1 MSLSAATVF
10 TLSWGTSKL
19 GYSREQF
26 LVIQLVGVVF
36 FGLTIPISGLL
47 SDRYSRRLIL
57 ILVTIGIAIFG
68 FFYASLLTSG
78 LMGAFLCSI
87 IGLALMGFTYGP
99 IGAALAAPFPTTV
112 RYTGASMTFNLGGIF
127 GASLAPNIAS
137 WLATTYDLSYV
148 GYYLSGAAVISL
160 VCILLSGR
168 EEV

>member
-1 MSLSAATVF
+1 
-10 TLSWGTSKL
+10 
-19 GYSREQF
+19 
-26 LVIQLVGVVF
+26 
-36 FGLTIPISGLL
+36 
-47 SDRYSRRLIL
+47 
-57 ILVTIGIAIFG
+57 
-68 FFYASLLTSG
+68 
-78 LMGAFLCSI
+78 
-87 IGLALMGFTYGP
+87 YGP